1 MFSPDEYLPF
11 GLSSSGCISASHKL
25 CTSAEIRWKL
35 SETYCSVTERQEK
48 RKTPSED
55 KWRHS
60 IFSVPNIVL
69 CFCLSVCFL
78 RDPQSLDPPEVSN
91 AKLQYAGWGPKGQ
104 QLVSKPGSAAVFFTK
119 FMFSKLFITEHI

>member
-11 GLSSSGCISASHKL
+11 GLSSSGRISASHKL
-25 CTSAEIRWKL
+25 CTSAEMRWKL
-35 SETYCSVTERQEK
+35 SETYCSVTK
-48 RKTPSED
+48 RWGKSETPAEA
-55 KWRHS
+55 KGKRS
-60 IFSVPNIVL
+60 IFLVPNIVL

-104 QLVSKPGSAAVFFTK
+104 QLVSKPGSTPYFEFY
-119 FMFSKLFITEHI
+119 